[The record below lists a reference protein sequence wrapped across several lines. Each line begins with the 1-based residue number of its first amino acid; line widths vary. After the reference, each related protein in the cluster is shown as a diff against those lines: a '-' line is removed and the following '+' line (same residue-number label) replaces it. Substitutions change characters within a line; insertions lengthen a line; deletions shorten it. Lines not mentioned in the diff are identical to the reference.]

1 MFDVIPFMPLLAE
14 IGAALTTAYWACLI
28 VGGGLAVLSA
38 LGGSDSDV
46 DVETDVGFDVEA
58 DADFDFDADTEFE
71 IDADAEIDMGTHAD
85 VAHAG
90 HAAADLSTWFSMRFV
105 VFFAAV
111 FGAVG
116 VILTHM
122 SEQGVG
128 ATAGLAIVGGL
139 VVGQGVHQ
147 LFRYIRQTSGDS
159 KPQPRDYV
167 NKLARVTIA
176 IMPPN
181 KGEVAL
187 QVRQTR
193 RYAPAVASGET
204 AGFQVGT
211 DVVVVAYRAG
221 VARVVSREEFER
233 KAGLK

>member
-1 MFDVIPFMPLLAE
+1 MFDVILLMPLLAE
-14 IGAALTTAYWACLI
+14 IGAVLTTTYWACLI
-28 VGGGLAVLSA
+28 VGGGLVVLSA

-46 DVETDVGFDVEA
+46 DVETDVGFDVDA

-71 IDADAEIDMGTHAD
+71 IDADAEIDMGGHAG

-90 HAAADLSTWFSMRFV
+90 HVAANLSTWFSMRFV

-111 FGAVG
+111 FGVVG
-116 VILTHM
+116 VVLTHM
-122 SEQGVG
+122 SEQGVW
-128 ATAGLAIVGGL
+128 ATLGLSIVGGL
-139 VVGQGVHQ
+139 VVGQCVHQ

-159 KPQPRDYV
+159 KPQPQDYV

-176 IMPPN
+176 ITPPD

-193 RYAPAVASGET
+193 RYVPAVASSEA
-204 AGFQVGT
+204 AGFKVGT

-221 VARVVSREEFER
+221 VARVVSKEEFER